1 MLKTLWCLCNK
12 YVCGRKKIG
21 LKAKCFEIFLTWITG
36 ATNNV
41 DMQQTVP
48 QYISIVPS
56 IHTLFSI
63 LKTLVLFLYNYSTCM
78 YMWGP
83 KDIFE
88 SLFLRC
94 YPPCLFWDR
103 ASHCLVDGGLDEI
116 GWPVPGNHL
125 FLPPQHWDEKY
136 TPLCPSFL
144 TWILGVEL
152 RTSHLWEVNGD
163 TFHFLLGFLFFVFG
177 FFFCLMVAESHYVHQ
192 DVPMFTVVL
201 PAECWGAR
209 YIGVPPL
216 LTSLLHFSILS
227 ILLSDFLISI

>member
-1 MLKTLWCLCNK
+1 
-12 YVCGRKKIG
+12 
-21 LKAKCFEIFLTWITG
+21 
-36 ATNNV
+36 
-41 DMQQTVP
+41 MQWTVS

-63 LKTLVLFLYNYSTCM
+63 LKTLVLFLHNYSTCM

-83 KDIFE
+83 RDIFE

-94 YPPCLFWDR
+94 YPSCLFWDR
-103 ASHCLVDGGLDEI
+103 VSHCLVDGGLDEI
-116 GWPVPGNHL
+116 GWPVPGSHL

-136 TPLCPSFL
+136 TPPCPSFL

-177 FFFCLMVAESHYVHQ
+177 FFFLLDGDRESLCPSGCPCAHSCP
-192 DVPMFTVVL
+192 DCWVL
-201 PAECWGAR
+201 GCQVYAT
-209 YIGVPPL
+209 IVDF
-216 LTSLLHFSILS
+216 LTSVSFLS
-227 ILLSDFLISI
+227 YSLIFLFPFKMF